1 MSRMFAS
8 GANLGLHDTGL
19 AGVPLKLEHAPTPLK
34 QPGDP
39 VEWSSGTGVLQ
50 DAKRG
55 RVLAILPAGESLRA
69 AIAAAGRKVQRVHA
83 QDVAGS
89 DRYVVEVQTKRGPAY
104 HAPLVK
110 TVAEEAR
117 PCRGR

>member
-1 MSRMFAS
+1 MTSTS
-8 GANLGLHDTGL
+8 
-19 AGVPLKLEHAPTPLK
+19 PLKR
-34 QPGDP
+34 PGDP
-39 VEWSSGTGVLQ
+39 LEWSSGVGALQ

-89 DRYVVEVQTKRGPAY
+89 DRYVVEVKMRLGPSY

-110 TVAEEAR
+110 TVDRELRKTEALR
-117 PCRGR
+117 LRFAASAGLR